1 MIYGQDEGPSL
12 TPMGEYEVTQN
23 PNGSYVTDTQV
34 AQGAYINTYYSST
47 GAVTYSSTDIG
58 VNDQTVAS
66 STNQFVEQSS
76 FYSEV
81 NGVSVLTY
89 AGMEYTVNYTAGNVL
104 LGDTWY
110 SAYEGEA
117 GVVNNP
123 NGAQIAWANNIM
135 ATGGTDSLS
144 ASGVLVRQATALDG
158 SDSSSRISA
167 ANQPEWA
174 LAA

>member
-1 MIYGQDEGPSL
+1 M
-12 TPMGEYEVTQN
+12 
-23 PNGSYVTDTQV
+23 
-34 AQGAYINTYYSST
+34 
-47 GAVTYSSTDIG
+47 
-58 VNDQTVAS
+58 NDQTVAS

-89 AGMEYTVNYTAGNVL
+89 AGMEYTFNYTAGNVL
-104 LGDTWY
+104 SGDTWY
-110 SAYEGEA
+110 SAYEGVA

-135 ATGGTDSLS
+135 ATSGTDSFS

-158 SDSSSRISA
+158 SDSSSRINA
-167 ANQPEWA
+167 ANQPEWT

>member
-1 MIYGQDEGPSL
+1 
-12 TPMGEYEVTQN
+12 
-23 PNGSYVTDTQV
+23 
-34 AQGAYINTYYSST
+34 
-47 GAVTYSSTDIG
+47 
-58 VNDQTVAS
+58 
-66 STNQFVEQSS
+66 
-76 FYSEV
+76 
-81 NGVSVLTY
+81 
-89 AGMEYTVNYTAGNVL
+89 MEYTFNYAAGNAL

-110 SAYEGEA
+110 SAYEGSA

-158 SDSSSRISA
+158 SDSSSRINA